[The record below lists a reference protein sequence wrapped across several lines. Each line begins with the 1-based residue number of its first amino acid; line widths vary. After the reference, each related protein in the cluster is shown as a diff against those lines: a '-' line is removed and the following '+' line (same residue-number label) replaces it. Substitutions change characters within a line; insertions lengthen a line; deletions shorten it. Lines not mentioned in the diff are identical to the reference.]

1 MKLVFTNYQV
11 HDKVV
16 VMVLQRQLI
25 ATGLSGL
32 QANAYLVLL
41 EHGKIS
47 PPRAAKELKI
57 TRTNAYK
64 LLDKLAELG
73 LAKRE
78 EINKKFFY
86 EPNNPMA
93 LSNLVAEQRNIASAR
108 EDAVKQV
115 LGNLLARYHAHTEQP
130 NVEVVTGREAV
141 VVAYRTQI
149 QQLQPI
155 YFIRSRSDIP
165 VMGYDTMHEIRM
177 MPASHNIHRYGI
189 TPDLTTGVT
198 ASKGDTRG
206 KLTRTWVRQE
216 DYEVPVEWS
225 VSGDS
230 LLIILFGS
238 EPHAVTVTNP
248 IIADAF
254 RQLWQLLNA
263 LLSSPPYS
271 KGLPRRAK
279 NG

>member
-1 MKLVFTNYQV
+1 ME
-11 HDKVV
+11 
-16 VMVLQRQLI
+16 LQQQLI
-25 ATGLSGL
+25 ATGLNEL
-32 QANAYLVLL
+32 QASAYLLLL
-41 EHGKIS
+41 EHGKIT

-115 LGNLLARYHAHTEQP
+115 LGNLLARYHTHTEQP
-130 NVEVVTGREAV
+130 SVEVVTGREAV

-165 VMGYDTMHEIRM
+165 VMGFDAMHDIRIT
-177 MPASHNIHRYGI
+177 PDRHGVKRYGI
-189 TPDLTTGVT
+189 TPDLSTGVT
-198 ASKGDTRG
+198 PTAGDTRSN
-206 KLTRTWVRQE
+206 LTRTWVRQE
-216 DYEVPVEWS
+216 DYEAPVEWS

-238 EPHAVTVTNP
+238 EPHAVTITNP

-263 LLSSPPYS
+263 LLTSPPYAE
-271 KGLPRRAK
+271 GLPRRAK
-279 NG
+279 TR